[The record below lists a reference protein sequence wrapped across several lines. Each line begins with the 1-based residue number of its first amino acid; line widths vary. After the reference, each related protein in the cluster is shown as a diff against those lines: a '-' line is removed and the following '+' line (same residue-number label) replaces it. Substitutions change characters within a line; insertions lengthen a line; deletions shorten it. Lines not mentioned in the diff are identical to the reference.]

1 MIAKKRGNARKTPEI
16 VRFRGFEAMISFL
29 ASLYGC
35 GTRIRTLVMT
45 ESESVALPLGDAAL
59 LTNAPHYSRFP
70 RACQELLKKITEFS
84 VNYRNYHHLR
94 EWAVAE
100 MPGQCAGAWT
110 ANGHTAKAL
119 NHKQQYIM
127 ETAKSQC
134 ILPIWAGSRSAFSRK
149 LLLCD
154 ADCAIFL
161 LSVAVAEGVS
171 CTGRNQ
177 EMRSWRLSPLPFFSA
192 SVPGGGERRERN

>member
-1 MIAKKRGNARKTPEI
+1 MISFFLHSVSANLMAAKKRGNARKTPEI
-16 VRFRGFEAMISFL
+16 SRFRGFEAMISFL

-94 EWAVAE
+94 EWVVAE
-100 MPGQCAGAWT
+100 MPGQCAGAWAEKPT
-110 ANGHTAKAL
+110 PF
-119 NHKQQYIM
+119 
-127 ETAKSQC
+127 C
-134 ILPIWAGSRSAFSRK
+134 VSR
-149 LLLCD
+149 
-154 ADCAIFL
+154 IG
-161 LSVAVAEGVS
+161 AE
-171 CTGRNQ
+171 
-177 EMRSWRLSPLPFFSA
+177 
-192 SVPGGGERRERN
+192 ERRRSRTDSSFRRRDGIPYMVIFPSVQ

>member
-1 MIAKKRGNARKTPEI
+1 
-16 VRFRGFEAMISFL
+16 
-29 ASLYGC
+29 
-35 GTRIRTLVMT
+35 MT

-59 LTNAPHYSRFP
+59 LANAPHYSRFP

-84 VNYRNYHHLR
+84 VNYRNFHQLW
-94 EWAVAE
+94 EWVVAE

-110 ANGHTAKAL
+110 ANDHTAKAL

-161 LSVAVAEGVS
+161 LRSPSQSAFPVPDGIKKCAPGGYHLCRSSLLPSPEEESGGKGTEFADGHMGAGVS
-171 CTGRNQ
+171 ACFPH
-177 EMRSWRLSPLPFFSA
+177 RL
-192 SVPGGGERRERN
+192 PGKPP

>member
-1 MIAKKRGNARKTPEI
+1 MISFFLHSVSANLMIAKKRGNARKTPEI

-84 VNYRNYHHLR
+84 VNYRNSHHLR
-94 EWAVAE
+94 EWVVAE
-100 MPGQCAGAWT
+100 MPGQCAGAWAEKPT
-110 ANGHTAKAL
+110 PF
-119 NHKQQYIM
+119 
-127 ETAKSQC
+127 C
-134 ILPIWAGSRSAFSRK
+134 VSR
-149 LLLCD
+149 
-154 ADCAIFL
+154 IG
-161 LSVAVAEGVS
+161 AE
-171 CTGRNQ
+171 
-177 EMRSWRLSPLPFFSA
+177 
-192 SVPGGGERRERN
+192 ERRRSRTDSSFRRRDGVLNFHLCNRRYNRHRSL

>member
-1 MIAKKRGNARKTPEI
+1 
-16 VRFRGFEAMISFL
+16 
-29 ASLYGC
+29 
-35 GTRIRTLVMT
+35 MT

-84 VNYRNYHHLR
+84 VNYRNSHHLR

-110 ANGHTAKAL
+110 ANDHTAKAL

-134 ILPIWAGSRSAFSRK
+134 ILSIWAGSHSAFSRK

-154 ADCAIFL
+154 ADCAFFFCR
-161 LSVAVAEGVS
+161 SPSQRAFS

-192 SVPGGGERRERN
+192 SVPGGGERRGRN